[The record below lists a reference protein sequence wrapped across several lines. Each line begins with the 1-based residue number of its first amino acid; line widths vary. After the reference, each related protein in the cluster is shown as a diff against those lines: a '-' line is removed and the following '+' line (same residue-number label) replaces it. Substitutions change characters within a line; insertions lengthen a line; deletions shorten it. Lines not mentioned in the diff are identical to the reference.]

1 MNGKGNSTDCRS
13 GFVTWAT
20 IDREALNPV
29 SLIEGRSFDM
39 EPCTTRERH
48 SERCQ
53 SPLCS
58 NPVEPIVNG
67 WRRTER
73 RFCCAQC
80 RQDASLIRRVA
91 KLLDGKSDQEK
102 LSVLKSDCSSV
113 I

>member
-1 MNGKGNSTDCRS
+1 
-13 GFVTWAT
+13 
-20 IDREALNPV
+20 
-29 SLIEGRSFDM
+29 M

-91 KLLDGKSDQEK
+91 KLYGLEVQTVHEALEVVREIRRVQS
-102 LSVLKSDCSSV
+102 
-113 I
+113 